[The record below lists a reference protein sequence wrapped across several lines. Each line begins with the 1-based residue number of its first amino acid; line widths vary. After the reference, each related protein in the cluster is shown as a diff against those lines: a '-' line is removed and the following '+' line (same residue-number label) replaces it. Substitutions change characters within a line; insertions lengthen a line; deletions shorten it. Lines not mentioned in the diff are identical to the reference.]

1 MAKKTVLVSDLSGDE
16 IGEGRGATVSIR
28 FNDARKGVAILDVTD
43 EEAEELA
50 RKGRKVA
57 RRGRRP
63 KNAPSSESA

>member
-1 MAKKTVLVSDLSGDE
+1 MVQRTIFVSDLSGEQIQD
-16 IGEGRGATVSIR
+16 GRGAKIR
-28 FNDARKGVAILDVTD
+28 ITFMDARKGSAELDVTD

-63 KNAPSSESA
+63 KAATV